1 MRSVQTFKVTCLF
14 CGRARQGEVISD
26 DGYDWEGH
34 HRGTPSSERYLE
46 KCTCKIGQLVNSLP
60 PIKKMCLNCLSY
72 KGRFCTNAK
81 QIEKVRKMVSQFEIN
96 LPKLAVKDPTGCC
109 DEHELDYHI
118 FGELIKDGKEK

>member
-1 MRSVQTFKVTCLF
+1 MKIEIEIDEKYIAELVSQEIAKN
-14 CGRARQGEVISD
+14 
-26 DGYDWEGH
+26 
-34 HRGTPSSERYLE
+34 SERYLE

-60 PIKKMCLNCLSY
+60 PTKKMCLNCLSY
-72 KGRFCTNAK
+72 RGRFCTNAK

-118 FGELIKDGKEK
+118 FGELIKDGKEKYTISD